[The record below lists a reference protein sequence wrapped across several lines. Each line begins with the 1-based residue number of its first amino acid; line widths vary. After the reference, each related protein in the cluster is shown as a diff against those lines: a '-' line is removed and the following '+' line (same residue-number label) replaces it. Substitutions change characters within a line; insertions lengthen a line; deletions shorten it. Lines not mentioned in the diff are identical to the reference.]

1 MSHDICSAQDSD
13 KKGTVETPATTPPIP
28 PPLLP
33 QSVAVNCELDSVK
46 TFLRCCR
53 YMFVWYSFVSGDHGS
68 ELCLFIAFEELLK
81 NLPDLVLD
89 TPDAATVLGN
99 FIARAV
105 ADDCLP
111 PKFVQI
117 CKDKVTCDHAR

>member
-1 MSHDICSAQDSD
+1 LYFTSLIR
-13 KKGTVETPATTPPIP
+13 
-28 PPLLP
+28 L
-33 QSVAVNCELDSVK
+33 NCLS
-46 TFLRCCR
+46 
-53 YMFVWYSFVSGDHGS
+53 
-68 ELCLFIAFEELLK
+68 IAFEMLLK

-89 TPDAATVLGN
+89 TPDAAIVLGN

-117 CKDKVTCDHAR
+117 CKDKVDCDHAR

>member
-1 MSHDICSAQDSD
+1 L
-13 KKGTVETPATTPPIP
+13 T
-28 PPLLP
+28 
-33 QSVAVNCELDSVK
+33 
-46 TFLRCCR
+46 
-53 YMFVWYSFVSGDHGS
+53 
-68 ELCLFIAFEELLK
+68 AFEGLLK

>member
-1 MSHDICSAQDSD
+1 M
-13 KKGTVETPATTPPIP
+13 
-28 PPLLP
+28 
-33 QSVAVNCELDSVK
+33 
-46 TFLRCCR
+46 
-53 YMFVWYSFVSGDHGS
+53 FVSGYTFISWCDFGFGILFQFSHVT
-68 ELCLFIAFEELLK
+68 ELFLSTAFEVLLK

-117 CKDKVTCDHAR
+117 CKEKVVCDHAR

>member
-1 MSHDICSAQDSD
+1 MND
-13 KKGTVETPATTPPIP
+13 E
-28 PPLLP
+28 
-33 QSVAVNCELDSVK
+33 
-46 TFLRCCR
+46 
-53 YMFVWYSFVSGDHGS
+53 SFEVLV
-68 ELCLFIAFEELLK
+68 LCLLTAFEVLLK

-117 CKDKVTCDHAR
+117 CKEKITCDHAR